1 MIRYEGVIEAPIT
14 REVFYGVLSNPEK
27 VIRFLPDVVE
37 SKVADQDHFT
47 VKARVGAGPLRG
59 TLDFAFETAE
69 KKPGLHLKL
78 KGRGQGMQS
87 MVDLTLQMSFEDSQG
102 GSKANW
108 VAEAEL
114 GGLLASVGGRLMDGI
129 ASKYM
134 KQITENIRLEVSK

>member
-1 MIRYEGVIEAPIT
+1 MRYEGAIEAPIA
-14 REVFYGVLSNPEK
+14 REVFYGILSDPEK
-27 VIRFLPDVVE
+27 VIRLLPDVVE

-59 TLDFAFETAE
+59 TLDFTFETAE
-69 KKPGLHLKL
+69 KKPDLHLKL
-78 KGRGQGMQS
+78 RGRGHGMQS
-87 MVDLTLQMSFEDSQG
+87 TVDLTLQMSLEDSRG

-108 VAEAEL
+108 AAEAEV
-114 GGLLASVGGRLMDGI
+114 GGLLASVGGRLLDGI